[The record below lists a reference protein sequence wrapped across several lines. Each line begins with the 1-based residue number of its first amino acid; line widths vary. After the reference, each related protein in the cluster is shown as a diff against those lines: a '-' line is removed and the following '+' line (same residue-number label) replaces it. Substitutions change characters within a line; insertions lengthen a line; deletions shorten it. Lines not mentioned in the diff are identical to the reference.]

1 MEFCDVNLH
10 DYIHRESG
18 KPWNNWSA
26 FANQSFAQYLHPHA
40 DQSIFAP
47 EKVSRFLHL
56 APTPPPTAPIPP
68 AASVK
73 TESKRKLS
81 VSSSSVSEEKKKKRD
96 VPMLNVRP
104 TPKPQTHENEA
115 DNDLEPASPIVRPA
129 TAPPRTSARTDASL
143 VPVPATVPKTAE
155 DKANRQ
161 RLYVILEQAS
171 LEVYKT
177 GKPGDHSGKGQYQ
190 LLNCDDHQGALRK
203 MGRDIGEARPDIT
216 HQVRNPR
223 SSYRLGFL
231 D

>member
-1 MEFCDVNLH
+1 MPINFPPRKSFSVPSPPNPLQPP
-10 DYIHRESG
+10 HR
-18 KPWNNWSA
+18 P
-26 FANQSFAQYLHPHA
+26 QLPLV
-40 DQSIFAP
+40 AP
-47 EKVSRFLHL
+47 S
-56 APTPPPTAPIPP
+56 
-68 AASVK
+68 K

-81 VSSSSVSEEKKKKRD
+81 VSSSSLSEEKKKKRN

-104 TPKPQTHENEA
+104 TPKPHPH
-115 DNDLEPASPIVRPA
+115 DHDDDDDDVEPASPIVRPA
-129 TAPPRTSARTDASL
+129 TAPPRISARTDASL

-155 DKANRQ
+155 EKANRQ

-216 HQVRNPR
+216 HQVCNPL
-223 SSYRLGFL
+223 SSFFFSLGL
-231 D
+231 LGD